1 MRRYLIVAH
10 RTLCG
15 EHLIE
20 KVKECR
26 AAGESEFHL
35 VVPVQHPKDHPW
47 SDGEVEH
54 AARLVLDEAVARFAD
69 EGIAV
74 TGEVGDANPVE
85 AIAAV
90 LRRDRFDEIILSTLP
105 RSLSKWLKTDVLH
118 RVERQFTLP
127 VTHVMPSRQ
136 KSSSG

>member
-35 VVPVQHPKDHPW
+35 LVPVQHPRDHQW

-54 AARLVLDEAVARFAD
+54 AARRVLDEGVARFAD
-69 EGIAV
+69 EGIDV

-90 LRRDRFDEIILSTLP
+90 LRGRPFDEIILSTLP
-105 RSLSKWLKTDVLH
+105 RGPSKWLKTDVLH
-118 RVERQFTLP
+118 RVERQFPLP

-136 KSSSG
+136 QA

>member
-26 AAGESEFHL
+26 AAGDSEFHL

-54 AARLVLDEAVARFAD
+54 AARGVLDEGVARFAD
-69 EGIAV
+69 EGVAV

-90 LRRDRFDEIILSTLP
+90 LRRRPFDEIILSTLP
-105 RSLSKWLKTDVLH
+105 RGPSKWLKTDVVH
-118 RVERQFTLP
+118 RVERQFPLP

-136 KSSSG
+136 QA

>member
-10 RTLCG
+10 RTLAG
-15 EHLIE
+15 EHLID

-26 AAGESEFHL
+26 AVGESEFHL

-54 AARLVLDEAVARFAD
+54 AARVVLDQAVARFAD
-69 EGIAV
+69 EGIDV

-90 LRRDRFDEIILSTLP
+90 LRRRQFDEIILSTLP
-105 RSLSKWLKTDVLH
+105 RGPSRWLKTDVLH

-127 VTHVMPSRQ
+127 LTHVMPSRQ
-136 KSSSG
+136 EA

>member
-20 KVKECR
+20 KVKECLH
-26 AAGESEFHL
+26 AGDSEFHL
-35 VVPVQHPKDHPW
+35 LVPVQHPWDHSW

-54 AARLVLDEAVARFAD
+54 AARKVLDEGVARFAD
-69 EGIAV
+69 EGIEV

-85 AIAAV
+85 AIAGV
-90 LRRDRFDEIILSTLP
+90 LRRREVDEIILSTLP
-105 RSLSKWLKTDVLH
+105 KGPSKWLKTDVLH
-118 RVERQFTLP
+118 RVERQFPQP
-127 VTHVMPSRQ
+127 VIHVTPSRQ
-136 KSSSG
+136 TSNG

>member
-35 VVPVQHPKDHPW
+35 LVPVQHPKDHPW

-54 AARLVLDEAVARFAD
+54 TARLVLDEGVARFAD
-69 EGIAV
+69 EGIDV

-90 LRRDRFDEIILSTLP
+90 LRDREVDEIILSTLP
-105 RSLSKWLKTDVLH
+105 RGPSKWLKTDVLH
-118 RVERQFTLP
+118 RVERQFPLP

-136 KSSSG
+136 QA

>member
-15 EHLIE
+15 EHLVE
-20 KVKECR
+20 KVKQCR
-26 AAGESEFHL
+26 RAGDSEFHL
-35 VVPVQHPKDHPW
+35 LVPVHHPRNHAW

-54 AARLVLDEAVARFAD
+54 AARKVLDEGVARFAD
-69 EGIAV
+69 EGIEV

-90 LRRDRFDEIILSTLP
+90 LRRRDVDEIILSTLP
-105 RSLSKWLKTDVLH
+105 KGPSKWLKTDVLH
-118 RVERQFTLP
+118 RVERQFPQP
-127 VTHVMPSRQ
+127 VTHVMPTGQ
-136 KSSSG
+136 TAKG